1 MICFSFTSVDAFFLH
16 SNVRRTGKVLRGE
29 VRDEGAFGSC
39 YEELKLQTP
48 PWDDSQGIAG
58 DSLTCYYYSSS
69 AAKCASSVT
78 MSSFNAHIEA
88 ILESSGSESNVFIGF
103 KTESDSKGKIQLIQ
117 LSSHNVA
124 ILLHRRSGLFQSSL
138 LKDLL
143 SNKIPGRENRIVFC
157 GADLAAHAIRLLG
170 LVNIS
175 SPMKLHRAL
184 DITPIFS
191 EYLNP
196 AKRKIIPPAVDSF
209 AKKPT

>member
-1 MICFSFTSVDAFFLH
+1 MLVGIVFVICFSFISVDAFFLH
-16 SNVRRTGKVLRGE
+16 SNVRRTGKVLGGE
-29 VRDEGAFGSC
+29 VRHEGAFGSC

-88 ILESSGSESNVFIGF
+88 ILFFIGF

-124 ILLHRRSGLFQSSL
+124 INIHRRSGLFQSSL

-170 LVNIS
+170 LTDIS